1 MLTTFNAELVSKG
14 ESPWVIRAKNIKA
27 EVAVNVD
34 MERKLQQAAE
44 EIRELF
50 KELKLKVNTI
60 CLGFFWYRFVY

>member
-1 MLTTFNAELVSKG
+1 MLKILLLDTNYFNVELVSKG

-50 KELKLKVNTI
+50 KELKLKVI
-60 CLGFFWYRFVY
+60 QFV